1 MPLPARHAE
10 MATEGSSNT
19 RWLRSFLQPADKA
32 FPMVATRDVG
42 QLAAAFVREEWSGTR
57 VVELEGPV
65 RVSPNDLAQNFS
77 NVLARPVTVEIV
89 PRDDWER
96 IFRAQ
101 GMNNPL
107 PRIRMLDGF
116 NEGWIEFHDR
126 GRSAIKGATALE
138 SVIAEL
144 VNASQAKA
152 SA

>member
-1 MPLPARHAE
+1 MSGNLPQHFFARNGAGR
-10 MATEGSSNT
+10 GSSS
-19 RWLRSFLQPADKA
+19 WKGL
-32 FPMVATRDVG
+32 
-42 QLAAAFVREEWSGTR
+42 SGCRRTIS
-57 VVELEGPV
+57 L
-65 RVSPNDLAQNFS
+65 

-101 GMNNPL
+101 GMSNPS

-116 NEGWIEFHDR
+116 NESWIEFHDR

-144 VNASQAKA
+144 VNANQAKA